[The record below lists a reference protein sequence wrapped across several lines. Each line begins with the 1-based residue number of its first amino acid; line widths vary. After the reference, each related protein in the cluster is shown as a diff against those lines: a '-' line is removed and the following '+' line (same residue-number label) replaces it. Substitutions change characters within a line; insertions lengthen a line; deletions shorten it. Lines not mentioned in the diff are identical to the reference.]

1 MENKSIRIKDIAR
14 LAGVSVGTVD
24 RVLHQ
29 RGKVSG
35 KSYQKVQAVLQQI
48 DYKPNLIARS
58 LGLNK
63 TFRVAA
69 ILPDPK
75 LDPFWAQSYGGIRQ
89 SREEWQ
95 QQGLVISPHF
105 YDLHN
110 SESFTDVFKKAIESR
125 PEGVVVAPL
134 FYKEALPFFHEL
146 HGLNIPYILFNTL
159 IKEPAPLSFIGQDL
173 YQSGRLAAEL
183 LSLGIALGGIVAIL
197 HVHEDL
203 PNSVH
208 LMEKERGFRE
218 YLSSSTDKK
227 FKTVTLHL
235 EAPDKPSFRSDL
247 LALLGNENLKGI
259 FISTS
264 KTYEVVEVMKEIGKK
279 GITIVGYDLLEQN
292 LSYLKHGYIHFLINQ
307 NPSKQASSAIR
318 SLVEYLVFKT
328 TPPSK
333 TLLPLEIITKENMDT
348 YTISC

>member
-1 MENKSIRIKDIAR
+1 MENKSIRIKDIAK

-35 KSYQKVQAVLQQI
+35 KSYQKVQTVLQQI

-63 TFRVAA
+63 TFRVAV

-75 LDPFWAQSYGGIRQ
+75 LDPFWAQSFGGIQQ
-89 SREEWQ
+89 SSEEWQ
-95 QQGLVISPHF
+95 QQGMSTNPHF

-110 SESFTDVFKKAIESR
+110 SESFKEVFRKAIESR
-125 PEGVVVAPL
+125 PDGIVVAPL

-146 HGLNIPYILFNTL
+146 HRLSIPYILFNTL
-159 IKEPAPLSFIGQDL
+159 IEEPAPLSFIGQDL

-183 LSLGIALGGIVAIL
+183 LSLGIALGGTVAIL

-218 YLSSSTDKK
+218 YLSSSSEKEFT
-227 FKTVTLHL
+227 TVTLHL
-235 EAPDKPSFRSDL
+235 EAPDKPSFRSEL
-247 LALLGNENLKGI
+247 LSLLENNDIKGI

-264 KTYEVVEVMKEIGKK
+264 KTYEVVEVMKETGKK
-279 GITIVGYDLLEQN
+279 GIRVVGYDLLEEN

-307 NPSKQASSAIR
+307 NPSKQASSAVR
-318 SLVEYLVFKT
+318 ALAEYLVFKT
-328 TPPSK
+328 IPYSK
-333 TLLPLEIITKENMDT
+333 TLLPLEIITKENT
-348 YTISC
+348 NSYALS

>member
-75 LDPFWAQSYGGIRQ
+75 LDPFWAQSYGGIQQ

-95 QQGLVISPHF
+95 QQGLVINPHF

-110 SESFTDVFKKAIESR
+110 SESFKDVFQKAIGSK
-125 PEGVVVAPL
+125 PDGVVVAPL

-146 HGLNIPYILFNTL
+146 HGLGIPYILFNTL
-159 IKEPAPLSFIGQDL
+159 IEEPAPLSFIGQDL

-183 LSLGIALGGIVAIL
+183 LSLGVGSGGTVAIL

-227 FKTVTLHL
+227 FTTVTLHL
-235 EAPDKPSFRSDL
+235 AAPDKPSFRSDL
-247 LALLGNENLKGI
+247 LSLLGNENLKGI

-264 KTYEVVEVMKEIGKK
+264 KTYEVVEVMKETGKK
-279 GITIVGYDLLEQN
+279 GIRIVGYDLLEEN

-307 NPSKQASSAIR
+307 NPSKQASSAVR

-328 TPPSK
+328 TPSAK
-333 TLLPLEIITKENMDT
+333 TLLPLEIITKENTDT
-348 YTISC
+348 YTIV

>member
-110 SESFTDVFKKAIESR
+110 SESFTDV
-125 PEGVVVAPL
+125 GM
-134 FYKEALPFFHEL
+134 
-146 HGLNIPYILFNTL
+146 
-159 IKEPAPLSFIGQDL
+159 
-173 YQSGRLAAEL
+173 
-183 LSLGIALGGIVAIL
+183 
-197 HVHEDL
+197 